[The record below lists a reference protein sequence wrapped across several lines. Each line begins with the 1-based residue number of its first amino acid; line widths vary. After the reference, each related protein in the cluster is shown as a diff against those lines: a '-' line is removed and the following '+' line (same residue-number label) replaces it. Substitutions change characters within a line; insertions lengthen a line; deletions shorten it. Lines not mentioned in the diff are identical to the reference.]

1 MAQTAFAETPIETVT
16 PVAPPPACISAEH
29 TRLVRTSY
37 ALVEP
42 AGDLVAKLFFRRL
55 TKIEPKL
62 ERMLGGDME
71 TQSRQLLSALAL
83 AVASLERVEKISP
96 ALKLLGV
103 KYRGLGIEE
112 FHYGAVGEALLWTL
126 RQSLAAHWTYDIE
139 DAWVAAFTVIAETM
153 VGSGGDE
160 ANHNFRSATRSTA

>member
-1 MAQTAFAETPIETVT
+1 MAQTAYANMAIETAS
-16 PVAPPPACISAEH
+16 PVAPRSARISAEH
-29 TRLVRTSY
+29 TRLVQTSY
-37 ALVEP
+37 ALVKP
-42 AGDLVAKLFFRRL
+42 AGDLFATLFFRRL
-55 TKIEPKL
+55 FEIEPKL
-62 ERMLGGDME
+62 GPMLGGDADE
-71 TQSRQLLSALAL
+71 HSRQLLRALAL
-83 AVASLERVEKISP
+83 GVASLDRFERISP